1 MFTWQ
6 LRESCALRLVLFCRS
21 VILVVYIYLCTSQV
35 ADVAEGTHRRF
46 RPVCGWS
53 KAYKK
58 VAADERKRLQGEPS
72 LSALLAMQ
80 AHLKLQNTRL
90 RQFCDWCM
98 RVCAKRMPFARATY
112 QQVGLDV
119 FCRDER
125 RSELV
130 HALKHQDILP
140 AGTVDAAHDK
150 RCSGVN
156 CVPCKIIVD
165 AYRVLVEKAVQNAR
179 MNNGVREIRDRRM
192 EDGAVR
198 RRFLF
203 NDGLLLV
210 LEFTSNNL
218 SRRQGYVVT
227 LYRKF
232 SPTVHSSH
240 SCP

>member
-35 ADVAEGTHRRF
+35 ADVAEETHRF
-46 RPVCGWS
+46 RPVGGWS

-203 NDGLLLV
+203 DDGLLLV